1 MTIRDL
7 RTAKG
12 LTQVDVARE
21 LGIDQANI
29 SAYENGKWMPK
40 YSTAKKLAEIYG
52 CSVEQIMDGCTK
64 EVTS

>member
-29 SAYENGKWMPK
+29 SAYENGKWMPRR
-40 YSTAKKLAEIYG
+40 STAKKLAKIYG
-52 CSVEQIMDGCTK
+52 CTVEEIMEGCETGD
-64 EVTS
+64 ES